1 MGKFSPVGALLF
13 HITMISFGLVIFTIL
28 KNFDF
33 TDYKNSPVLTVNQ
46 ISFISICII
55 IGICVIIAFLI
66 YGYFVKTPKHYTRAG
81 AAVVLI
87 IIGLGIL
94 FGMWYHDQII
104 GNEQVIGPTEMIFMI
119 FGALIIIMGS
129 YAYIALKFPDEAVMK
144 YFKEAVKE
152 EIRNRREEE
161 RQWQMYERQMKAEER
176 KKRVRVKA
184 KKKAAKTSKAAV
196 EVAEVAP
203 MDTSTASVSSEPAVR
218 NLTVTE
224 AEMSPLGAGGLTVIK
239 CSNCGKP
246 MKLTS
251 QERPLAIKC
260 PYCEEIGV
268 IKE

>member
-1 MGKFSPVGALLF
+1 
-13 HITMISFGLVIFTIL
+13 MISFGLVIFTIL

-33 TDYKNSPVLTVNQ
+33 TDYKASPVLTVNQ

-81 AAVVLI
+81 AAVILI

-104 GNEQVIGPTEMIFMI
+104 GNDQVIGPTEMIFMI
-119 FGALIIIMGS
+119 FASLIIIMGS
-129 YAYIALKFPDEAVMK
+129 YAYIALKYPDEAVMK

-161 RQWQMYERQMKAEER
+161 QQWQMYQRQMKAEER
-176 KKRVRVKA
+176 KKRVKVKA
-184 KKKAAKTSKAAV
+184 KRKAAKATA

-203 MDTSTASVSSEPAVR
+203 IEPTA
-218 NLTVTE
+218 TE
-224 AEMSPLGAGGLTVIK
+224 AEMSPPGAGGLTVIK

>member
-1 MGKFSPVGALLF
+1 MGKFSPIGALLF
-13 HITMISFGLVIFTIL
+13 HITLISFGLVIFTIL
-28 KNFDF
+28 KNFDLA
-33 TDYKNSPVLTVNQ
+33 DYKASPVLTVNQ

-104 GNEQVIGPTEMIFMI
+104 GNDQVIGATEMVFMM
-119 FGALIIIMGS
+119 FSSLIIIMGS

-161 RQWQMYERQMKAEER
+161 QQWQMYQRQMKAEER

-184 KKKAAKTSKAAV
+184 KKKAPKATA

-203 MDTSTASVSSEPAVR
+203 IETSAAEVSTEPAGSST
-218 NLTVTE
+218 TVTE
-224 AEMSPLGAGGLTVIK
+224 AEMSPPGAGGLTVIK

-251 QERPLAIKC
+251 PERPLAIKC